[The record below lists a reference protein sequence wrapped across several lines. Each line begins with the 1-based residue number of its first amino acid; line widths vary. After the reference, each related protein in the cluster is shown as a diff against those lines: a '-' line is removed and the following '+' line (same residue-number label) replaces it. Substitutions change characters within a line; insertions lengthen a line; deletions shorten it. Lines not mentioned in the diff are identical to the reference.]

1 MLHQRAKELKLKEY
15 DMKNFS
21 GGKPVSSS
29 RHIEASYMSS
39 IAISIKGLTFRGRG
53 LVTVVT
59 TCNLYVLGASPKGI
73 TAWTLFSVVALV
85 TYPLNIFLFNI
96 ILPL

>member
-21 GGKPVSSS
+21 GGKPVS
-29 RHIEASYMSS
+29 HIEASYMSS
-39 IAISIKGLTFRGRG
+39 IAISVKGLTFRGRG

-59 TCNLYVLGASPKGI
+59 TCNLYVLGASPNGI